1 MAFFERTPI
10 LLDGET
16 VAEQLRRTRQSKG
29 LKVEE
34 AARRLKIRVSY
45 LDALEKGD
53 YHLLPQGVY
62 RLNFLRE
69 YAYFLGLDAP
79 RLVKQFSREV
89 KTQAQTKGQLFDRQ
103 VVKKRHL
110 LALPHLI
117 RNAIIGVLIVG
128 CLVYVGVLLQRIF
141 KPPFLEVSYP
151 PDNLLASETRLV
163 VTGQSEPETEI
174 KINGESILADNQG
187 HFEREIYLQ
196 GGFNTITISSEKK
209 YSRPAIIVRQVMVRD
224 N

>member
-1 MAFFERTPI
+1 MPFFERTPI

-16 VAEQLRRTRQSKG
+16 VAEQLRRARQATG

-34 AARRLKIRVSY
+34 AARRLKIRRLY

-69 YAYFLGLDAP
+69 YAYFLGLDP
-79 RLVKQFSREV
+79 LPLIKQFNREV
-89 KTQAQTKGQLFDRQ
+89 RYAPVVKGQLFDRR
-103 VVKKRHL
+103 VVSKRHL
-110 LALPHLI
+110 LALPQLV
-117 RNAIIGVLIVG
+117 RNAIIGVLIIG

-141 KPPFLEVSYP
+141 KPPFLEVTYP
-151 PDNLLASETRLV
+151 TDSLV
-163 VTGQSEPETEI
+163 VTETKLIISGQSEPEAEI
-174 KINGESILADNQG
+174 KINGETVLADNQG
-187 HFEREIYLQ
+187 YFEREIYLQ
-196 GGFNTITISSEKK
+196 AGINNITISSEKK
-209 YSRPAIIVRQVMVRD
+209 YSRPAIVTRQVLVK